1 MATTP
6 TKKNKPLAVGDLVKV
21 TEGTHDLKIP
31 GNRVG
36 LIVEIVQP
44 VTVVGSGFYMVRFGA
59 YNLKFHSLFL
69 ERVS

>member
-1 MATTP
+1 MAITP

-21 TEGTHDLKIP
+21 TGGTHDLNLPDHRI
-31 GNRVG
+31 G
-36 LIVEIVQP
+36 LIVEIAAP
-44 VTVVGSGFYMVRFGA
+44 FTVVGSGVYTVRFGS